1 MVPKLKLEIE
11 LVPQTSWYCNLRKVL
26 TREEWDKIRKK
37 SYTDTGYKCAICG
50 ASGRLNCHEVWIY
63 NDTKRVQKL
72 EDFTALCDL
81 CHHVKHMGFAGILA
95 GRGKLNI
102 DKVIEHFLK
111 VNNCEQETFKN
122 HQKIAFHKWSKRSA
136 HKWKIDWGQYKNL
149 LRPKTENFIKQR
161 AAWTKLI
168 DSSKDP
174 FYRCPKC
181 GCIQS
186 YPSLEK
192 SKNVLTKDTTI
203 DCVNDCGILTEKD
216 IITSKDIENAEIL
229 AQKQLESEKLL
240 LLSLVNPCV
249 DWAKEHNLKKV
260 TETDVDAFL
269 LDRDIDLSP
278 RIKRRSLRALINP
291 YVDWV
296 KERGLKKVTEADVNA
311 FLSDRDIDL
320 SPRTKKG
327 SKKGSLHEL
336 INPCVN
342 WAKEHNLKRVTEAD
356 VNAFLSDRDIDLSP
370 RTKKRALHALVNSY
384 ASWAKEH
391 GLKRV
396 TEADVD
402 AFLLE
407 RNIDHSP
414 RTKKG
419 SKKGSLHALVNP
431 CVEWAK
437 ENDLKRVTEADVDA
451 FLSERDIDLS
461 PRTKRRALQA
471 LVNSRI
477 KSK

>member
-320 SPRTKKG
+320 SPRTKK
-327 SKKGSLHEL
+327 
-336 INPCVN
+336 
-342 WAKEHNLKRVTEAD
+342 
-356 VNAFLSDRDIDLSP
+356 
-370 RTKKRALHALVNSY
+370 RALHALVNSY